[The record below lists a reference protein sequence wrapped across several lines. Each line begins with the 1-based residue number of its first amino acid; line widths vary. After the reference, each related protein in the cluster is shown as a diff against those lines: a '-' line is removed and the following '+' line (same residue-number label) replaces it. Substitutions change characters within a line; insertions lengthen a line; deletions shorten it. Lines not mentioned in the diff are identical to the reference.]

1 MTIQLLPND
10 LGSDSKKQLYLFDYN
25 IDKANLKNKINL
37 TQNVFSFL
45 IHGTKEVITNKKT
58 VAIQNNQFLIIK
70 SGNCLMT
77 ENLSDDKNYQSILF
91 FFTNEMVYDFIRK
104 NKIIL
109 KKTQETNPYIVCEYD
124 VYILNFIK
132 SLTHISK
139 QEASFQKKM
148 LQVKFDEIMYYLVHK
163 NGNSFLEHFQTTSN
177 VYNPHFENVVQNNKF
192 NHLTIQELAF
202 LCNMSSSTFKR
213 NFEKKYKTSPIKWF
227 QDKRLEQSA
236 FLLQTKSNRPT
247 DIFSISGFENL
258 SSFTQAF
265 KQKFGITPK
274 QFQLKNELL

>member
-58 VAIQNNQFLIIK
+58 IVIQNNQFLIIK
-70 SGNCLMT
+70 AGNCLMT

-109 KKTQETNPYIVCEYD
+109 KKNQETNPYIVCEYD

-163 NGNSFLEHFQTTSN
+163 NGNSFLEQFQIISN